1 MKACIQV
8 CALVKP
14 MKACIKVC
22 ALAKTHE
29 SVHTGV
35 CFSKTHDLRFL
46 DMKMCVSLNPFIICT
61 RNCHRFVDVLE
72 MVECGKV
79 PL

>member
-1 MKACIQV
+1 MDLDFIKA
-8 CALVKP
+8 

-22 ALAKTHE
+22 ALVKPHE
-29 SVHTGV
+29 SVHTGM
-35 CFSKTHDLRFL
+35 CFSKSHDLRFL
-46 DMKMCVSLNPFIICT
+46 NMKMCVSLNHYTICT
-61 RNCHRFVDVLE
+61 RNCNKFVDVLE